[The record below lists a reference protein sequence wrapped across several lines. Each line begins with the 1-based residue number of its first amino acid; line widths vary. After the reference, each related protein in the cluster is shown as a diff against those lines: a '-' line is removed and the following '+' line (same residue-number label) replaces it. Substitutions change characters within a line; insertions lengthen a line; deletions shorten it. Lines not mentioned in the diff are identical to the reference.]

1 VSIIR
6 AATRHNPLTDA
17 EVEAKF
23 HSRCGPVLGAD
34 RATALCSRIREVAE
48 LDALKEFSPLIKVR

>member
-23 HSRCGPVLGAD
+23 HFPCGPVLGAD
-34 RATALCSRIREVAE
+34 RATALCRRIREVDE
-48 LDALKEFSPLIKVR
+48 LDDSKKFSPPIKVR